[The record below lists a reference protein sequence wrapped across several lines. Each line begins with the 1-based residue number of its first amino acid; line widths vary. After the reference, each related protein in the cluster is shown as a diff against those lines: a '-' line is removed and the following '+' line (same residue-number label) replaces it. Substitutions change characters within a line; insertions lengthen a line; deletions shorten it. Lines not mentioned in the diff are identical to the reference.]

1 MRLPAVL
8 ALSCAVGV
16 GGYSKYDRDVVY
28 EFESSLEGWG
38 AAAASEMGIDVAARG
53 GHLVGTVGGGPF
65 VDAPHLDSPPHACRW
80 SAARIRCSAARRR
93 APPACRA
100 PGARSER
107 PACRRRCE
115 ACTCAE

>member
-65 VDAPHLDSPPHACRW
+65 VDAPHLDSPPLAIT
-80 SAARIRCSAARRR
+80 AAGRQSVAIRMKSR
-93 APPACRA
+93 
-100 PGARSER
+100 
-107 PACRRRCE
+107 
-115 ACTCAE
+115 